1 MDIVGA
7 ALDGWTE
14 DLRLEVVEEARAET
28 RAGIMDHGV
37 SSTPVLLLD
46 RSRVGKGF
54 APVSESAPN
63 VDGRGGS
70 KLLIDHV

>member
-7 ALDGWTE
+7 ALEGWTE

-37 SSTPVLLLD
+37 LLTLGLLLEQ
-46 RSRVGKGF
+46 GNGF
-54 APVSESAPN
+54 APV
-63 VDGRGGS
+63 RGSGTECRRETW
-70 KLLIDHV
+70 